1 MADTAFSE
9 RLPIKLVLPDQGE
22 RKPNTGG
29 GSGGEPFREVDAKF
43 RMSLSNQV
51 SAIQRGLQAPLE
63 EVGVAPVRVK
73 LIPRAY
79 AKSHRPRE
87 LFSENTCPIV
97 GAGHL
102 GELYVKATLDGLA
115 ALQNQIESN
124 STKYMVRQLATVESI
139 EAVTPVLRRKRKS
152 ALDVQ
157 SSSPRVDDEF
167 FLTRVRLFDFGGPE
181 QEKAEADFR
190 RTCERRKLNVS
201 SDGYKA
207 DGTLYAVACRSEEDV
222 EALSRIVGVR
232 SVIGMPLLRTI
243 HSEAFNAMDAPDD
256 LPHAGQ
262 VEGDYPIVAVVDSG
276 VTDQVPALESW
287 VADRRSSVA
296 PEYRNP
302 SHGTFVAGLIVHGDR
317 LNPQLADVSGDPCG
331 IVDVQVLPND
341 DPDFGDTEF
350 LLESEFLVALEEAL
364 KAHAKTCKV
373 WNLSLSTDEVCAE
386 DEFSALAAELDDL
399 QERYDVTFVI
409 AAGNYNT
416 RPLLAYPRE
425 GVQLEKGRITAP
437 ADSVLGIAVGSIS
450 HVHYPDERGPGE
462 NEASPFSRHGAGPNH
477 IIKPDLVHY
486 GGTCTIDASHLSGV
500 RSITERGTGE
510 ELGTSFATPLV
521 SRALAQIYHQVTPT
535 PDPVLARALLV
546 HHARDPR
553 SGKRVPD
560 GEEPFLG
567 FGRPAPPPYCLKCSP
582 HETTLIFTDVLVS
595 GSYLEWNDFPYP
607 ASLKRNGRYFGQIAM
622 TVAYA
627 PLRGAQWGVEYCET
641 NIEAKFGTYTLKFDN
656 KKGELKEVFGSLAP
670 PEHQELR
677 TALREDPDPRAA

>member
-9 RLPIKLVLPDQGE
+9 RLPIKLVLPEQGD
-22 RKPNTGG
+22 RKPNTPGR
-29 GSGGEPFREVDAKF
+29 SDGEPFREVDAKF
-43 RMSLSNQV
+43 RTSLGNQV
-51 SAIQRGLQAPLE
+51 SAIQRGLQAPLD

-79 AKSHRPRE
+79 AKSHRPRD

-97 GAGHL
+97 GAGQL

-124 STKYMVRQLATVESI
+124 SAKSMVRQLATVESI

-157 SSSPRVDDEF
+157 ISSPRIDDEF

-181 QEKAEADFR
+181 QKRTEADFR
-190 RTCERRKLNVS
+190 RTCEHHKLNVS
-201 SDGYKA
+201 SDGYRA
-207 DGTLYAVACRSEEDV
+207 DGMLYI

-243 HSEAFNAMDAPDD
+243 RSAAFNAMDAPAD

-287 VADRRSSVA
+287 VSDRRSSVA

-302 SHGTFVAGLIVHGDR
+302 SHGTFVAGLIIHGDR
-317 LNPQLADVSGDPCG
+317 LNPQLTDVSGDPCG

-364 KAHAKTCKV
+364 KAHAETCKV

-386 DEFSALAAELDDL
+386 DEFSVLAAELDDL
-399 QERYDVTFVI
+399 QERYGVTFVI

-437 ADSVLGIAVGSIS
+437 ADSVLGITVGSIS
-450 HVHYPDERGPGE
+450 HVHYPDERGPEE

-477 IIKPDLVHY
+477 IIKPDL
-486 GGTCTIDASHLSGV
+486 GV

-510 ELGTSFATPLV
+510 DIGISSASVVQPL
-521 SRALAQIYHQVTPT
+521 HPT
-535 PDPVLARALLV
+535 ASSAAHMR
-546 HHARDPR
+546 PR
-553 SGKRVPD
+553 
-560 GEEPFLG
+560 
-567 FGRPAPPPYCLKCSP
+567 
-582 HETTLIFTDVLVS
+582 
-595 GSYLEWNDFPYP
+595 
-607 ASLKRNGRYFGQIAM
+607 
-622 TVAYA
+622 
-627 PLRGAQWGVEYCET
+627 
-641 NIEAKFGTYTLKFDN
+641 
-656 KKGELKEVFGSLAP
+656 
-670 PEHQELR
+670 
-677 TALREDPDPRAA
+677 